1 MTTNDKSS
9 EVIAAILLG
18 CAGVFMVFGMPFF
31 VGGIISELGFTQ
43 SQANLVSSAEI
54 AGMSI
59 SSLMGIFWIARF
71 GWRRI
76 AYLALLVIV
85 IGNLISSLVS
95 DFQSLV
101 MIRFLTGLFG
111 HGVGFALGV
120 AAIGST
126 HNPDKNF
133 AYSVASQVVMGSLT
147 ALIVPATIAK
157 YGIAGMCVPAI
168 IIALLAVFF
177 INNLANGSKSIENN
191 VVESNSSCILILPL
205 LCLLVMIIWQ
215 MGVGPF
221 FNNLVPFGLSI
232 NLDGDDIGKA
242 LFLSTGLSI
251 IGPLTASAFAA
262 KINRSVAIC
271 CALIL
276 QIIIVLSFQ
285 GNIDW
290 FGFTIRAILFQ
301 TSWNFVGPFLMGMVA
316 SVDETG
322 KYSVLIPASQLGGI
336 SIGHAVIAALIEGNN
351 LVLVNY
357 FCALVILISIVLYT
371 LTSRQINKATANS

>member
-1 MTTNDKSS
+1 
-9 EVIAAILLG
+9 
-18 CAGVFMVFGMPFF
+18 MVFGMPFF

-59 SSLMGIFWIARF
+59 SSLMGIFWIGRF

-76 AYLALLVIV
+76 AYLALLIII
-85 IGNLISSLVS
+85 IGNVISSLVS

-147 ALIVPATIAK
+147 ALIVPTTIAK

-191 VVESNSSCILILPL
+191 AVENNSSGILVLPL

-271 CALIL
+271 CALIV

-285 GNIDW
+285 GDLDW

-336 SIGHAVIAALIEGNN
+336 SIGHAIIAGLIEGNN

-357 FCALVILISIVLYT
+357 FCAMVILISIVLYT
-371 LTSRQINKATANS
+371 ITSRQINKATANS

>member
-1 MTTNDKSS
+1 
-9 EVIAAILLG
+9 
-18 CAGVFMVFGMPFF
+18 MVFGMPFF

-191 VVESNSSCILILPL
+191 VVESNSSGILILPL

-251 IGPLTASAFAA
+251 IGPLTASAFAE

-271 CALIL
+271 CALIV

-285 GNIDW
+285 GDLDW

-336 SIGHAVIAALIEGNN
+336 SIGHAIIAALIEGNN

-357 FCALVILISIVLYT
+357 FCAMVILISIVLYT
-371 LTSRQINKATANS
+371 ITSRQINKATANS